1 MKDPAFYRENPWY
14 RRDDV
19 SFLCVWDVGENRETV
34 LCETDTLIEAPNWSK
49 DGRSLYVNRNGRIV
63 RYDLASGEFE
73 EIPSDYADA
82 CNNDHVL
89 SPDGKRIAVSH
100 NTRED
105 GQSRVYTLPI
115 SGGVPRLIT
124 PLAPS
129 YLHGWS
135 PDGSTLCCCA
145 ERGGEYDVYAIP
157 AEGGVETR
165 LTDAPG
171 LNDGPEY
178 TADGGHIWF
187 CSVRSGLMQAWR
199 MRPDGSE
206 QTQMTEDPDF
216 NLWFPHISP
225 DGRLVT
231 LLAYRKEDLKPHEH
245 LPHKRVELR
254 LMDSDG
260 GKMKTL
266 ARFFGGQGTIN
277 VNSWS
282 PDSRRFA
289 YVRYGIRGLTEKDL
303 EAIAE

>member
-1 MKDPAFYRENPWY
+1 MKKSSGTALLFTLLIFVPLLLISGYVRAGDPGMRRAGGSSYYQKHGEGWFWY
-14 RRDDV
+14 QDPP
-19 SFLCVWDVGENRETV
+19 EEP
-34 LCETDTLIEAPNWSK
+34 EAP
-49 DGRSLYVNRNGRIV
+49 D
-63 RYDLASGEFE
+63 E
-73 EIPSDYADA
+73 EP
-82 CNNDHVL
+82 L
-89 SPDGKRIAVSH
+89 PPLPEPPAVSG
-100 NTRED
+100 T
-105 GQSRVYTLPI
+105 SV
-115 SGGVPRLIT
+115 
-124 PLAPS
+124 
-129 YLHGWS
+129 
-135 PDGSTLCCCA
+135 
-145 ERGGEYDVYAIP
+145 IP
-157 AEGGVETR
+157 
-165 LTDAPG
+165 P
-171 LNDGPEY
+171 PEY
-178 TADGGHIWF
+178 SADGGHIWF

-260 GKMKTL
+260 DKMKTL

-289 YVRYGIRGLTEKDL
+289 YVRYGIRGLTEKEL
-303 EAIAE
+303 EAITE